1 MNISLKS
8 VQVNTSIRLN
18 EMMKSIQALKT
29 EFNKEKYWKELKMKW
44 DEIENLI
51 NQIRKQRKNFT
62 SIKNQVDDRIQ
73 DFKIRSKN
81 NTIPAKNVENKQ
93 TNTNPKTY
101 TINTHSGSVGHQEK
115 SLNYGYSWGKRI
127 TGQSINQTFKTIE

>member
-18 EMMKSIQALKT
+18 EMMKSIQALNT

-44 DEIENLI
+44 DGIENLI
-51 NQIRKQRKNFT
+51 NQIRKHRKNVT

-73 DFKIRSKN
+73 DFKIR
-81 NTIPAKNVENKQ
+81 
-93 TNTNPKTY
+93 
-101 TINTHSGSVGHQEK
+101 
-115 SLNYGYSWGKRI
+115 
-127 TGQSINQTFKTIE
+127 

>member
-44 DEIENLI
+44 DGIENLI
-51 NQIRKQRKNFT
+51 NKIRKQRKNFT

-73 DFKIRSKN
+73 DFKIR
-81 NTIPAKNVENKQ
+81 
-93 TNTNPKTY
+93 
-101 TINTHSGSVGHQEK
+101 
-115 SLNYGYSWGKRI
+115 
-127 TGQSINQTFKTIE
+127 

>member
-18 EMMKSIQALKT
+18 EMMKFIQALKT

-44 DEIENLI
+44 DGIENLI

-73 DFKIRSKN
+73 DFKIR
-81 NTIPAKNVENKQ
+81 
-93 TNTNPKTY
+93 
-101 TINTHSGSVGHQEK
+101 
-115 SLNYGYSWGKRI
+115 
-127 TGQSINQTFKTIE
+127 